1 MKYRQHAAVVEIV
14 EGHFC
19 LFPPLLSSEESLQE
33 NGVIKTTQDQ
43 HSSIS
48 PPASTVSGV
57 PDDEPFSTYF
67 EEKVPIPEDV
77 TQVLKP
83 LYGV

>member
-1 MKYRQHAAVVEIV
+1 MKYRQYAAFVEIV
-14 EGHFC
+14 EGPFC
-19 LFPPLLSSEESLQE
+19 LFPPLLSSEEPPQE
-33 NGVIKTTQDQ
+33 NGVIQTTQDQ

-48 PPASTVSGV
+48 PPSSTVSGA

-77 TQVLKP
+77 TQVLRP
-83 LYGV
+83 LHGL